1 MTQNFRTE
9 PRIAR
14 LTDAMRQLA
23 GGVAVITAGRAPE
36 RSGYT
41 GTAVFSLSVNPER
54 IVISVGRDSSSY
66 PLIRQHGLFGI
77 NILSARQQ
85 HVADRFAGRGG
96 VKGEARYEG
105 ADWIVTE
112 RGLSLLVGALATAE
126 CRVEEIIERHSHAI
140 VIGEPLAIAATPDS
154 DALIYWR
161 SAYRTVAQG
170 VRLAAE

>member
-1 MTQNFRTE
+1 MAHQVSPER
-9 PRIAR
+9 RIAR

-23 GGVAVITAGRAPE
+23 GGVAVITVGVTPD

-41 GTAVFSLSVNPER
+41 GTAVFSLAINPER
-54 IVISVGRDSSSY
+54 IVVSISRESSSY
-66 PLIRQHGLFGI
+66 PLIRRPGLFGL
-77 NILSARQQ
+77 NVLSGEQQ

-96 VKGEARYEG
+96 IKGEARFAG

-112 RGLSLLVGALATAE
+112 RGVSLLVGALATAE

-140 VIGEPLAIAATPDS
+140 VIGEPLAISAASDG

-161 SAYRTVAQG
+161 SAYRSVAEG